1 MWTVSRARIS
11 NYLCTAEH
19 TPGKRWWCLLGVC
32 LQSVLY
38 MGSVIIHFVF
48 TAEHTPGKHRCC
60 LLAVCLRGVL
70 YMGSVIIH
78 FVFVII
84 SDAFT

>member
-1 MWTVSRARIS
+1 MRVYISSASDCGVPHVVVHYRWYRTSKALDLDAMWTVSRARIS

-38 MGSVIIHFVF
+38 TGSVIILLCFRNHF
-48 TAEHTPGKHRCC
+48 
-60 LLAVCLRGVL
+60 
-70 YMGSVIIH
+70 
-78 FVFVII
+78 
-84 SDAFT
+84 